1 MRIIMNISHFYG
13 GKEAIYDIYGNLIE
27 GNLDRGELVM
37 LNKTED
43 YSRILF
49 YFKELNK
56 LNENDNLFNRYLGK
70 IYYSSINI
78 NIINNKQIKNI
89 FKKFKKLKNKVS
101 DQMKIVIDTIICKIQ
116 YERIPKL
123 EKEFQIGHTFSKD
136 TLNYCKNKD
145 IYNEL
150 LPDDFFLS
158 KNILINLRG
167 N

>member
-1 MRIIMNISHFYG
+1 
-13 GKEAIYDIYGNLIE
+13 
-27 GNLDRGELVM
+27 M
-37 LNKTED
+37 LNNTED

-70 IYYSSINI
+70 IYYSSINVD
-78 NIINNKQIKNI
+78 IINDKQLKNI
-89 FKKFKKLKNKVS
+89 FKKFQKLKNRVS
-101 DQMKIVIDTIICKIQ
+101 EQMKIVIDTIVCKIQ

-123 EKEFQIGHTFSKD
+123 KNELKIGHIFSED

-145 IYNEL
+145 IYNDL
-150 LPDDFFLS
+150 LPDNFFLS
-158 KNILINLRG
+158 KNILINLRS